1 MKHNK
6 LYNENFINFYSTNNY
21 SHLFFSLF
29 VSKERSYTL
38 AAEYRGLA
46 VYDFMRKS
54 RAERAFQSYLKEKE
68 FQNKLEFRVGILPN
82 TGIKIGFVYS
92 F

>member
-1 MKHNK
+1 MKLKK
-6 LYNENFINFYSTNNY
+6 LYNKNFINFYGSNNY
-21 SHLFFSLF
+21 FNLFFSLF

-38 AAEYRGLA
+38 AAEYGAFA
-46 VYDFMRKS
+46 VYNLMRKS

-68 FQNKLEFRVGILPN
+68 FQNRLEFRLGVMPYG
-82 TGIKIGFVYS
+82 GVKVGFVYS